1 MRVMETQPE
10 RPLSGSIPAPIT
22 LRPMA
27 VVRNGVSAPRTSGW
41 DQVDSAIT
49 LVEGLNPEMLADLSS
64 FSHLIVVFWLDR
76 LPEDRPSPHRID
88 IDGSSRGVL
97 ATRSQLRPSP
107 IGVSVVSLL
116 GIDGPTVRVR
126 GLDALDGTPVLDL
139 KPYIPYYDSV
149 QSASVP
155 AWVYG
160 G

>member
-1 MRVMETQPE
+1 MSESEHGRRTIGIQ
-10 RPLSGSIPAPIT
+10 
-22 LRPMA
+22 PMA
-27 VVRNGVSAPRTSGW
+27 SVHNGISKPQTSGW
-41 DQVDSAIT
+41 EQVESEIT
-49 LVEGLNPEMLADLSS
+49 LLEGYSPEMLSDLSS

-76 LPEDRPSPHRID
+76 LPEDRPRPHRVD
-88 IDGSSRGVL
+88 VDGAARGVL

-116 GIDGPTVRVR
+116 GIDGPTLRVQ
-126 GLDALDGTPVLDL
+126 GLDALDGTPVLDV

-160 G
+160 S

>member
-1 MRVMETQPE
+1 METQHNQ
-10 RPLSGSIPAPIT
+10 PAPGASSTSPTSIT

-27 VVRNGVSAPRTSGW
+27 VVRNSVSAPQTSGW
-41 DQVDSAIT
+41 EQVESSLT
-49 LVEGLNPEMLADLSS
+49 LVEGLSPEMLSDLSS

-76 LPEDRPSPHRID
+76 LPDDRPRPHRIEV
-88 IDGSSRGVL
+88 DGSARGVL

-116 GIDGPTVRVR
+116 AIDGPTLKVR
-126 GLDALDGTPVLDL
+126 GLDALDGTPVLDV

-155 AWVYG
+155 AWVYAG
-160 G
+160 